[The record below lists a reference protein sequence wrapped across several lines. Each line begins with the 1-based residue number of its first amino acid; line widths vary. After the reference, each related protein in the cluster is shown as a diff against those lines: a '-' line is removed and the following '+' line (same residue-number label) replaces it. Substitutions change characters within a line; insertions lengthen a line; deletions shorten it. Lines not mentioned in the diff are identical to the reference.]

1 MGITAFNHDSSTN
14 GMLET
19 RWETPKHQ
27 ASGTGDIAQAVA
39 DLLQH
44 KSLTRTFGD
53 QGEWEVRTTLVANRQ
68 AWRYRSGV
76 FLHGKERKKGFPPID
91 VDRTRQM
98 RQTGGV
104 TEELLA
110 AFAREAVE
118 VHFARCESVKEYL
131 TIAPFFEQPLPR
143 YSRTKKVAAVLLS
156 VTALLTAYWWWKGS
170 DAVVPEQP
178 GRRLPPHSLR
188 WQPLQVAHHYPAGEP
203 FEFPLPTLERMP
215 EGMPIEV
222 TLEASGD
229 QLSWLELDR
238 ERLHIYGIA
247 PLTAVDQ
254 TYRLLVR
261 ARDAQG
267 IDSRLLVLL
276 TITGR
281 PERTTP
287 TRQFPGHRNW

>member
-1 MGITAFNHDSSTN
+1 MGMTIFDPDPSTN

-19 RWETPKHQ
+19 RGEAPKIQ
-27 ASGTGDIAQAVA
+27 ASASRDIAQAVA

-68 AWRYRSGV
+68 AWRYQSSV
-76 FLHGKERKKGFPPID
+76 FLHGKVAKKSFPAID
-91 VDRTRQM
+91 VDRTRQV
-98 RQTGGV
+98 RQTETV
-104 TEELLA
+104 TQELLA
-110 AFAREAVE
+110 EFAREAVE
-118 VHFARCESVKEYL
+118 VHCARCESVKEYL
-131 TIAPFFEQPLPR
+131 TMASFFSQPLPR
-143 YSRTKKVAAVLLS
+143 YYRIKKVALVLLS
-156 VTALLTAYWWWKGS
+156 VATLMTAYWWWKDS
-170 DAVVPEQP
+170 NAVVPVQP
-178 GRRLPPHSLR
+178 DRLLPPHSLQ
-188 WQPLQVAHHYPAGEP
+188 WQPLQVAYHYPAGEP

-238 ERLHIYGIA
+238 EQLHIYGIA

-261 ARDAQG
+261 ARAAQG

-287 TRQFPGHRNW
+287 TRQFPGHWNW